1 MKNIIAFF
9 ILFYSFSSFSAAI
22 DIQSVSLISN
32 NGDSYLRVKT
42 LGFYLD
48 LENIDI
54 TYFNQGNTKHKIE
67 LIFEGCAT
75 SNALRAYDTT
85 FQINSTTPFD
95 VAVYAIWDTSYLCGY
110 PQEPFLSDSIF
121 MTYSEL
127 LATTSLSSLSQ
138 EFGEI
143 YPNPTQGMITV
154 DFEVESVLIYNVNY
168 SLVDKFEIKTIS
180 FDLSQLQ
187 SGFYFLE
194 FNQNNKKRVYRILKE

>member
-85 FQINSTTPFD
+85 FQINSSTPFD
-95 VAVYAIWDTSYLCGY
+95 IAIYAIWDTSYLCGFL
-110 PQEPFLSDSIF
+110 QEPFLSDSVF

-127 LATTSLSSLSQ
+127 LATTSISSLSQ
-138 EFGEI
+138 DFGEV
-143 YPNPTQGMITV
+143 YPNPSKGIV
-154 DFEVESVLIYNVNY
+154 SFNFEVDYVSIYDINY
-168 SLVDKFEIKTIS
+168 SLIDKIELKSKS
-180 FDLSQLQ
+180 FDLSHLQ

>member
-1 MKNIIAFF
+1 MKNF
-9 ILFYSFSSFSAAI
+9 IVLILVLFSFKSFSLGIENVTLSFLNGNPHLR
-22 DIQSVSLISN
+22 IQGGGLNLKLDRVDVLYSSIIESN
-32 NGDSYLRVKT
+32 HIIHLS
-42 LGFYLD
+42 
-48 LENIDI
+48 
-54 TYFNQGNTKHKIE
+54 
-67 LIFEGCAT
+67 FEGCGD
-75 SNALRAYDTT
+75 SNLWRNFDTT
-85 FQINSTTPFD
+85 VQINSTIPFD
-95 VAVYAIWDTSYLCGY
+95 VTIYSIWDSSIVCGF
-110 PQEPFLSDSIF
+110 PTEPIYTDSIF

-168 SLVDKFEIKTIS
+168 SLVDKFEIKTKS
-180 FDLSQLQ
+180 FDLSHLQ